1 MTKQNSIRTGLIFLA
16 VVQGLV
22 GAVQLLAPRMFYD
35 IPWVSLVPPYS
46 EHLMR
51 DVGALTLAYVLVL
64 VVAAVTMDRLMTRTA
79 LAANLVFT
87 VPHFFFHLTHLD
99 GFTPFA
105 AITQTVVLA
114 LVVLLPVALLVA
126 AVSDARGTAR
136 LAGRSAGSAR

>member
-1 MTKQNSIRTGLIFLA
+1 MTKHSWVRTGLVFLA

-64 VVAAVTMDRLMTRTA
+64 VVAAVTMDRLATRTA
-79 LAANLVFT
+79 LAANLVFA

-105 AITQTVVLA
+105 AVTQTVVLV
-114 LVVLLPVALLVA
+114 LFVVLPAILLLV

-136 LAGRSAGSAR
+136 PAGRSAGSAR

>member
-1 MTKQNSIRTGLIFLA
+1 MTKHNWIRTGLIFLA

-22 GAVQLLAPRMFYD
+22 GAVQLLAPRVFYD

-105 AITQTVVLA
+105 AITQIMVLA
-114 LVVLLPVALLVA
+114 LVVLLPVALLLVV
-126 AVSDARGTAR
+126 VSDVRGTAR
-136 LAGRSAGSAR
+136 PAGRSAGSAR